1 MFSVH
6 SDDSR
11 KEKNWLLSFALLTLL
26 PHSDFALLS
35 LQTISVSHEVAA
47 GDMCWRASAATLLPA
62 ASEQQC
68 LASWSFGSSAVVY
81 LILPSIHYSQ
91 HRSTLSMTLCLPPL
105 TILTAAL
112 QPLPLPSNTCLQ
124 KRYGSLQAN
133 LTGQDT
139 ISEGPG
145 CFPLQPITCAL
156 ICFF

>member
-1 MFSVH
+1 MTLRSCLCRP
-6 SDDSR
+6 SLWAMR
-11 KEKNWLLSFALLTLL
+11 LLQVTCVGV
-26 PHSDFALLS
+26 
-35 LQTISVSHEVAA
+35 T
-47 GDMCWRASAATLLPA
+47 SAAILLPA

-156 ICFF
+156 ICFFWDLIWAPIVEDWECSVISSSIFK